1 GMVVASALRQG
12 IQPSRTLYFQ
22 SATPAG
28 MFDLNPN
35 LDQQELLRAEALAPT
50 QLKTPDPYF
59 PHGGYRG
66 FLIGASGEAINYYNS
81 FDFALQTG
89 SFAFNTIDANWIKN
103 QTLKPHLPDGN
114 FGRGYLWI
122 KVMPTSSLFQ
132 GYLGIRAS
140 AIKLLRPVTDPH
152 ETLAFIARSRTR
164 ALGAEPATRGP
175 FSQSTQINLEQFSF
189 DRTRSD
195 HSGQF
200 TKTFQETMVFFR
212 GVAVKLEE

>member
-35 LDQQELLRAEALAPT
+35 LDQQPLLLAELNAPT
-50 QLKTPDPYF
+50 QLKTPDNYF

-66 FLIGASGEAINYYNS
+66 FLIGATGEAVNYYNIE
-81 FDFALQTG
+81 DFALQTG

-103 QTLKPHLPDGN
+103 QTLKPHLPDAN
-114 FGRGYLWI
+114 FSRGYLWI
-122 KVMPTSSLFQ
+122 KVVPTSSLFQ

-152 ETLAFIARSRTR
+152 ETLAFIARSRTK
-164 ALGAEPATRGP
+164 ALGAEPATRG
-175 FSQSTQINLEQFSF
+175 SLSTDSHINLEQFGL
-189 DRTRSD
+189 RRARSD

-200 TKTFQETMVFFR
+200 MRTAQETSALFQSI
-212 GVAVKLEE
+212 VAHLQ